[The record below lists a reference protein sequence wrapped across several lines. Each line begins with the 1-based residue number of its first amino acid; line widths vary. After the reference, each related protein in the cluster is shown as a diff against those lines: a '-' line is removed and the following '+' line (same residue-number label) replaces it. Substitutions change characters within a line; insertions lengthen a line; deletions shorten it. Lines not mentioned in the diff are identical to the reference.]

1 MTLSEFNAAN
11 GGSSES
17 RPDIEQILKSTGTPQ
32 QGGALIDFHNDMKD
46 SLPAGGA
53 KKLKRNDTDDS
64 VDEFVDAE
72 G

>member
-11 GGSSES
+11 GSSES

-46 SLPAGGA
+46 SLPAAG
-53 KKLKRNDTDDS
+53 KLKRNDTEDS
-64 VDEFVDAE
+64 TDEFVDAE